1 MKIAKSKYMLGPK
14 QQYFLNATKKI
25 SSEQFRKV
33 EKSKHLVTVELKKK
47 NKKMPHFDHFP
58 VLGNLTHKG
67 HLLLDGGVVINKQEI
82 SDYFFY
88 SSKP

>member
-14 QQYFLNATKKI
+14 QQYFLNATNKI

-33 EKSKHLVTVELKKK
+33 EKSKRLVTVELQKKC
-47 NKKMPHFDHFP
+47 HILTTL
-58 VLGNLTHKG
+58 LGNMTHIG

>member
-1 MKIAKSKYMLGPK
+1 MQRTKSL
-14 QQYFLNATKKI
+14 QNSL
-25 SSEQFRKV
+25 
-33 EKSKHLVTVELKKK
+33 EKLKNKTFGHSGAS
-47 NKKMPHFDHFP
+47 KKMPHFDHFP
-58 VLGNLTHKG
+58 VLGNLTHIG